1 VTIVDRVH
9 YVFSAKKEQVP
20 MSDNRRVYRTILASL
35 RQLYPKGAKGN
46 AIRHLNTLAALIT
59 GIVQS
64 KNCQLPAIA
73 RKVPVP
79 AKAESRIKQF
89 SRWIQNERIDQ
100 ASYYLPFIQ
109 ELLHFLAA
117 HGELTFVIDGSEIGH
132 HCIALMVSLIYK
144 KRALPITWLVV
155 KGAKGHLPEKL
166 HLELLAQLKSI
177 LPESCSCALLGDG
190 EFDGIGFLKAL
201 QLSGWRYVCRTAKN
215 TQVFEPGTQFSLSDL
230 PLLPDDQIIIPEVWF
245 TLEGYGPVTVM
256 AIWEKGYQEPLY
268 LVTNFELA
276 DEAWYWYKKRFQI
289 ETLFGDQKSRG
300 FHLHKSHLAEPQRL
314 ASLMIAACLAYLWMV
329 FLGVTAMK
337 SGIDQLLHR
346 TDRCDWSIFRMGIAF
361 LDHCLNQWL
370 PLPVSFC
377 LLKVKT
383 VQC

>member
-1 VTIVDRVH
+1 VTIVDGVH

-20 MSDNRRVYRTILASL
+20 MSDNRRVYRTIITSL

-64 KNCQLPAIA
+64 KSCQLPAIA
-73 RKVPVP
+73 RKVPIP

-100 ASYYLPFIQ
+100 ASYYLPFVQ

-117 HGELTFVIDGSEIGH
+117 HGELAFVIDGSEVGH

-155 KGAKGHLPEKL
+155 KGAKGHLPERL
-166 HLELLAQLKSI
+166 HLELLAQLKLV
-177 LPESCSCALLGDG
+177 LPESCSCVLLGDG
-190 EFDGIGFLKAL
+190 EFDGIGFLEAL
-201 QLSGWRYVCRTAKN
+201 QLSGWRYACRTAKN

-230 PLLPDDQIIIPEVWF
+230 PILPDDQIVIPEVWF

-300 FHLHKSHLAEPQRL
+300 FHLHKSHLTEPQRL

-337 SGIDQLLHR
+337 SGTDQLLHR

-361 LDHCLNQWL
+361 LDHCLNQCL
-370 PLPVSFC
+370 SLPVSFC

-383 VQC
+383 VRC

>member
-1 VTIVDRVH
+1 VTIVDRVD

-20 MSDNRRVYRTILASL
+20 MSDNRQVYRTIITSL

-46 AIRHLNTLAALIT
+46 TIRHLNTLAALIT

-64 KNCQLPAIA
+64 KSCQLPAIA

-100 ASYYLPFIQ
+100 ASYYLPFVQ
-109 ELLHFLAA
+109 ELLLFLAA
-117 HGELTFVIDGSEIGH
+117 HGELTFVIDGSEVGH

-155 KGAKGHLPEKL
+155 KGAKGHLPERL

-177 LPESCSCALLGDG
+177 LPENCSCVLLGDG
-190 EFDGIGFLKAL
+190 EFDGIGFLEAL
-201 QLSGWRYVCRTAKN
+201 QLSDWRYVCRTAKN

-230 PLLPDDQIIIPEVWF
+230 PILPDDRIVIPEVWF

-329 FLGVTAMK
+329 FLGVTAMN

-361 LDHCLNQWL
+361 LDHCINQLL